1 MARSY
6 RWALDPNF
14 QHHQQVFRKAGSKNP
29 VPVAPIEKKE
39 APAKAEG
46 VE

>member
-14 QHHQQVFRKAGSKNP
+14 QHRQQVFRKAGSKNP
-29 VPVAPIEKKE
+29 TPVTPIQKTET
-39 APAKAEG
+39 PAKAE
-46 VE
+46 EAE